1 MSHLYTCFKESTIK
15 KFTIES
21 DNIACAFYRYK
32 KNKPV
37 DNQYKT
43 VSLVD

>member
-1 MSHLYTCFKESTIK
+1 MNKLVSKESTIK

-21 DNIACAFYRYK
+21 ENIACAFYRYK

-37 DNQYKT
+37 DNQYKPVT
-43 VSLVD
+43 LIE